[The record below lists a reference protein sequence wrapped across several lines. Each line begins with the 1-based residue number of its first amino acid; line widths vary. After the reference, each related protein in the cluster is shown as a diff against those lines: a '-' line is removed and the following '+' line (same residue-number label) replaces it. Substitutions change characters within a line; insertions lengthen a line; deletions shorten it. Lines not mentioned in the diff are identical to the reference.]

1 MQLTK
6 HHGLGN
12 DFLVALDEV
21 NGTPLALDAGQA
33 RRLCDRHTGIGADGL
48 IHGRAFDGAVHMSLW
63 NSDGSSAEISGNGLR
78 CLAQAVAM
86 ARGAATL
93 DMVIGTD
100 AGERR
105 VIVDSGPAA
114 DTALVTAEMGHV
126 DVHEG
131 PELVAAEDALRA
143 EIDVTRV
150 GRASIGNPHVVAQ
163 VDDPR
168 SVDLAAVGPRVER
181 AVEGGVNVELIRA
194 SAEADVIEL
203 AVWERGAGLTQA
215 CGSGACVAAS
225 LAHRWGLTGP
235 EVRVEMPGGVAE
247 VSLGIQVRLRGPA
260 TYVAAIEV
268 AP

>member
-21 NGTPLALDAGQA
+21 NGPLTVDAGLA
-33 RRLCDRHTGIGADGL
+33 RRLCDRHTGVGADGL
-48 IHGRAFDGAVHMSLW
+48 IHGRALDGGVRMSLW
-63 NSDGSSAEISGNGLR
+63 NSDGSPAEISGNGLR
-78 CLAQAVAM
+78 CLGHAVAR
-86 ARGAATL
+86 ARSADRL
-93 DMVIGTD
+93 DLVITTD
-100 AGERR
+100 AGDRR
-105 VIVDSGPAA
+105 VVVEPGPAA
-114 DTALVTAEMGHV
+114 DTALVAADMGHV
-126 DVHEG
+126 EVFEG
-131 PELVAAEDALRA
+131 DELAAAEDAVRA
-143 EIDVTRV
+143 QVQVTRV
-150 GRASIGNPHVVAQ
+150 GRASIGNPHVVAE

-168 SVDLAAVGPRVER
+168 SVDLAMVGPRVER
-181 AVEGGVNVELIRA
+181 AVEGGVNLELIRA

-203 AVWERGAGLTQA
+203 SVWERGAGLTQA

-260 TYVAAIEV
+260 TWIADVEV
-268 AP
+268 AS

>member
-1 MQLTK
+1 MRLTK

-21 NGTPLALDAGQA
+21 GGTALELGAGQA
-33 RRLCDRHTGIGADGL
+33 RRLCDRHTGVGADGL
-48 IHGRAFDGAVHMSLW
+48 VHGRTQGDVVRMMLW
-63 NSDGSSAEISGNGLR
+63 NSDGSRAEISGNGLR
-78 CLAQAVAM
+78 CLGQAVAM
-86 ARGAATL
+86 ARGVATL
-93 DMVIGTD
+93 DVVIATD

-105 VIVDSGPAA
+105 VVVEPGPAA
-114 DTALVTAEMGHV
+114 DTAMVTADMGHV
-126 DVHEG
+126 EVFEG
-131 PELVAAEDALRA
+131 AELAAAEDVLRA
-143 EIDVTRV
+143 ELDPTRV
-150 GRASIGNPHVVAQ
+150 GRASIGNPHVVAE
-163 VDDPR
+163 VGDPR
-168 SVDLAAVGPRVER
+168 SVDLNLVGPRIER

-225 LAHRWGLTGP
+225 FAHRWGLTGP

-260 TYVAAIEV
+260 TWIAAIEV